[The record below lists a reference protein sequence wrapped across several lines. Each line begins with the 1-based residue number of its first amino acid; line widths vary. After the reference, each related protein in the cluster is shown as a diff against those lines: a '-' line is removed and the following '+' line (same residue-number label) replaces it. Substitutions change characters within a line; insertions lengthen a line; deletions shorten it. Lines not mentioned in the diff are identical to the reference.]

1 MNVSYLGPESS
12 FTYQAACQLFPTEQL
27 TAYAS
32 IPACLRALF
41 RKQVDLA
48 VVPVENSLEGSV
60 HHTIDLLSKHPEVEV
75 KSEIVLPILET
86 HYPNV
91 PLVATESTTAAAMY
105 VAEHPKE
112 DAAAIASLETAQHVG
127 LEILAEN
134 IQDNELNQ
142 TRFWIV
148 GDRKMTS
155 QQPAPVKM
163 SVILTLPANRPGMLH
178 KMLAAFGWR
187 EINLSKIESRP
198 LKTSLGEY
206 FFVIDLLLDRPMA
219 LVENALQE
227 IKMLGG
233 NSQILGC
240 YPVLTVE

>member
-75 KSEIVLPILET
+75 KSEIVLPIKQQLLGNPATKITKILSHPQALAQSQQFLET

-142 TRFWIV
+142 TRFWII
-148 GDRKMTS
+148 GDRKITS
-155 QQPAPVKM
+155 Q
-163 SVILTLPANRPGMLH
+163 
-178 KMLAAFGWR
+178 
-187 EINLSKIESRP
+187 
-198 LKTSLGEY
+198 
-206 FFVIDLLLDRPMA
+206 
-219 LVENALQE
+219 LQ
-227 IKMLGG
+227 
-233 NSQILGC
+233 
-240 YPVLTVE
+240 

>member
-1 MNVSYLGPESS
+1 M
-12 FTYQAACQLFPTEQL
+12 
-27 TAYAS
+27 
-32 IPACLRALF
+32 F

-75 KSEIVLPILET
+75 KSEIVLPIKQQLLGNPATKITKILSHPQALAQSQQFLET

-142 TRFWIV
+142 TRFWII
-148 GDRKMTS
+148 GDRK
-155 QQPAPVKM
+155 
-163 SVILTLPANRPGMLH
+163 
-178 KMLAAFGWR
+178 
-187 EINLSKIESRP
+187 INLSKIESRP

-206 FFVIDLLLDRPMA
+206 FFVIDLLLDRPMT

-233 NSQILGC
+233 ESQILGC

>member
-32 IPACLRALF
+32 IPVCLRALF

-48 VVPVENSLEGSV
+48 VVPVENSLEGAV

-75 KSEIVLPILET
+75 KSEIVLPIKQQLLGNPATKITKILSHPQALAQSQQFLET

-142 TRFWIV
+142 TRF
-148 GDRKMTS
+148 GS
-155 QQPAPVKM
+155 
-163 SVILTLPANRPGMLH
+163 SVTER
-178 KMLAAFGWR
+178 
-187 EINLSKIESRP
+187 
-198 LKTSLGEY
+198 
-206 FFVIDLLLDRPMA
+206 
-219 LVENALQE
+219 
-227 IKMLGG
+227 
-233 NSQILGC
+233 
-240 YPVLTVE
+240 

>member
-32 IPACLRALF
+32 IPVCLRALF

-75 KSEIVLPILET
+75 KSEIVLPIKQQLLGNPATKITKILSHPQALAQSQQFLET

-105 VAEHPKE
+105 VA
-112 DAAAIASLETAQHVG
+112 
-127 LEILAEN
+127 
-134 IQDNELNQ
+134 
-142 TRFWIV
+142 
-148 GDRKMTS
+148 
-155 QQPAPVKM
+155 
-163 SVILTLPANRPGMLH
+163 
-178 KMLAAFGWR
+178 
-187 EINLSKIESRP
+187 
-198 LKTSLGEY
+198 
-206 FFVIDLLLDRPMA
+206 
-219 LVENALQE
+219 
-227 IKMLGG
+227 
-233 NSQILGC
+233 
-240 YPVLTVE
+240 